1 MCIMNKIIEVAL
13 TSKFG
18 AEAVPNLWD
27 VITATPNPEMA
38 TEILLGVYEKPEIP
52 NTIFENGTKKTVVSI
67 DYWQATITY
76 SYEEEVKKHIYVD
89 ENLDTS
95 ILTLENY
102 LEYEKQYED
111 ANRKSFRL
119 PTGEIKTKQSHT
131 SIGDW
136 LYQEAKDYALAV

>member
-1 MCIMNKIIEVAL
+1 MSKIIAVAL

-18 AEAVPNLWD
+18 AEAVTNLME
-27 VITATPNPEMA
+27 VIGATCNPEMA

-67 DYWQATITY
+67 DYWQATVTY

-95 ILTLENY
+95 ILTFENY

-136 LYQEAKDYALAV
+136 LYQEAKDDALAV

>member
-1 MCIMNKIIEVAL
+1 MSKIIEVAL

-18 AEAVPNLWD
+18 AEAVPNLME
-27 VITATPNPEMA
+27 VIGATCNPEMA

-52 NTIFENGTKKTVVSI
+52 NTIFENGTKKTVVSV

-136 LYQEAKDYALAV
+136 LYEKAKDYALAV